1 MKTINRY
8 LWLVLLA
15 AGLLTLFACGNW
27 KNKDRQMLKES
38 CYKIN
43 QMVKDV
49 DFHSG
54 QIQEDTLVLFDKEHM
69 PVKEIPL
76 TDTKIPVKLLEIRK
90 KDAIVYF
97 IVSGDVDDEE
107 GILFINDSSNDVLSE
122 IKEIQRVGG
131 NSYLYSTRE

>member
-15 AGLLTLFACGNW
+15 AGLLTLFACGDW

-69 PVKEIPL
+69 IS
-76 TDTKIPVKLLEIRK
+76 
-90 KDAIVYF
+90 AY
-97 IVSGDVDDEE
+97 
-107 GILFINDSSNDVLSE
+107 
-122 IKEIQRVGG
+122 
-131 NSYLYSTRE
+131 

>member
-15 AGLLTLFACGNW
+15 AGLSTLFACGDW

-76 TDTKIPVKLLEIRK
+76 TDTKIPVKIL
-90 KDAIVYF
+90 
-97 IVSGDVDDEE
+97 
-107 GILFINDSSNDVLSE
+107 GILFINDSSNDVLSG

>member
-15 AGLLTLFACGNW
+15 AGLLTLFACGDW

-76 TDTKIPVKLLEIRK
+76 TVPKFRSR
-90 KDAIVYF
+90 F
-97 IVSGDVDDEE
+97 WG
-107 GILFINDSSNDVLSE
+107 SE
-122 IKEIQRVGG
+122 KGCNCVFYCLR
-131 NSYLYSTRE
+131 RCR